1 MTFREPGTHESSAAL
16 RLVPASGTDEGGA
29 PSLVNDG
36 VGEAVRAEVPREC
49 VSAGSEDHV
58 RLYLRDIGKIP
69 LLTGDQE
76 IEIGR
81 RIETGQA
88 ELREALASVPLA
100 INLLLEVGDKLRR
113 GEIQAGAVVSAPA
126 GEELKADEVETV
138 LRAFRRIRRLARR
151 IARLQRSPGGR
162 RGFLIA
168 THRQAVQ
175 AIVAAMP
182 LKPALVDDLVRSVRR
197 ACERGA
203 AGVPRSRLGALLER
217 IDRCDGEIRQAKR
230 ELAEANLRLVVS
242 IAKRYLWSGQ
252 PLLDLIQEGN
262 LGLMKA
268 VDGFQYRR
276 GFKFSTYATWWI
288 RQRIGRAIA
297 DQSRTIRLPIH
308 AVEQLNR
315 ISHVGQRLGNAM
327 GREPNH
333 EEIAQ
338 RTGIR
343 ASTVRHI
350 LAVSNRPLS
359 LETPVGEDSTLGDFL
374 EDPSASAED
383 QLLDRERTVHVRRA
397 LARLKAREQTV
408 LRLRFGI
415 GGGDEQTLE
424 EVGQRL
430 GVTRERVRQLEA
442 AALDKLRC
450 RLGGGDLQAMTAR

>member
-1 MTFREPGTHESSAAL
+1 MTFREPRSHESPAPPW
-16 RLVPASGTDEGGA
+16 LVPASGTDEVGA
-29 PSLVNDG
+29 LTLVNGG
-36 VGEAVRAEVPREC
+36 VGEASHAEVPRSS
-49 VSAGSEDHV
+49 VPAGSEDHV

-76 IEIGR
+76 IAIGR

-113 GEIQAGAVVSAPA
+113 GEIQTRAVVSSPA

-138 LRAFRRIRRLARR
+138 QRAFRRIRRLARG
-151 IARLQRSPGGR
+151 IARLRRSLSGR
-162 RGFLIA
+162 HRFLIA
-168 THRQAVQ
+168 THRQAAQ
-175 AIVAAMP
+175 EIVAAMP
-182 LKPALVDDLVRSVRR
+182 LKPSLVDELVRSVRR
-197 ACERGA
+197 ECERGG
-203 AGVPRSRLGALLER
+203 AGMPRSRLGALLER
-217 IDRCDGEIRQAKR
+217 IDRCDREIRQAKR

-308 AVEQLNR
+308 AVERLNR

-350 LAVSNRPLS
+350 LAVSSRPLS

-397 LARLKAREQTV
+397 LATLSAREQAI

-415 GGGDEQTLE
+415 GGGDEHTLE

-442 AALDKLRC
+442 GALDKLRC
-450 RLGGGDLQAMTAR
+450 RLHGGDLQAMTAR